1 MPNFSRNWRHL
12 GSILAAYPAFVQKT
26 DLPSFEDHIH
36 AQATSAFL
44 VRATLATPRLDR
56 ETVAEVLSGNLSWPA
71 IAGESESQFKGV
83 DIPLSFLEENGFVS
97 FCAGWLAVHF
107 QPPRDRDSVHPSL
120 VPLIDA
126 LEHLKDICAGRK
138 GLIQPHYMCPQHV
151 LEAALAELPGV
162 ETVANALFEIGLA
175 DGNYH
180 LPPASG
186 NLDSLASTYLWRA
199 LRAQDPT
206 QAFERWLTCIS
217 VNCERAI
224 PVLFQEREHEERTAF
239 TEGLLR
245 WLAADSAL
253 DQSTL
258 LLQKQSQ
265 NEHEFASL
273 ANPVHT
279 QVFLNVNVNGRIS
292 PREDVVTELPKPSL
306 DTLINSYR
314 TSSTQALSD
323 LESVKR
329 SHGFHRHAPNLFYTG
344 LVADLV
350 ESSLRI
356 DGMTLVSSGFVEAL
370 LQLAGSRPILKHLLL
385 GVVPHYSSAKYK
397 VFLLSQPA
405 TSTVALYYLT
415 QHQIFRS
422 TQNDDRPLQLLDK
435 GFLQLV
441 FHEFLRTVEAEA
453 NLGER
458 LLEVLELL
466 CEGANLQ
473 SGNFS
478 ETREY
483 RALTDFLDYFDH
495 KKVVQLADSFSVR
508 HFDPSRT
515 LSYSPPAS
523 HWYFLGLW
531 LIDRLDETGIDYDGD
546 QGHKVKNALVA
557 RYEGELT
564 HNLKGQ
570 CKTLE
575 PTAFFSALP
584 WHKLFNS
591 ENVPRLLAL
600 SRDNHRWDL
609 SVHNTKGTV
618 NCIAS
623 AVAHY
628 LQVLMSVG
636 EFLTAGEAW
645 ERATVRAVEIAR
657 VWGFGDRNGTIYL
670 FQGGPIV
677 GEYDLWPA
685 FCSYTN
691 LLPDNLYAD
700 FVESC
705 ITLIPLNQLFT
716 LVSHTTIVARA
727 QALREQIPIRQSGGT
742 EDMGLAAL
750 EQAFVSACETGHT
763 ELSEKLLIAAKKTLD
778 ERFGASTDRLVVH
791 RRDIWLSYE
800 YKLNLIRLSGNF
812 SQDPDGFSKAATAL
826 TSPHV
831 RDGAR
836 YTQEE
841 RAHWQEC
848 EYFRRYITATMYL
861 KTKPEKCIHIMQ
873 ALLQQSKDKNHA
885 FLLFKGRIALF
896 EKDGNVLNLRSAL
909 SQFMTVTGAI
919 EPDRMPNQWV
929 SAILGTY
936 ATLKDTPELDSF
948 WEKLSGNQKQS
959 AELLYPYCKSLIAR
973 GDVLVAK
980 QVLLRYHERN
990 KDTSSAPDVEHLIR
1004 ELVDALPPER
1014 TTSELL
1020 LHVIEHAQRN
1030 KLQLKTHYK
1039 DIVSRD
1045 FSDYVEIVGDG
1056 ESQEEYLAE
1065 IVFYV
1070 SRELVLRKKNIQIH
1084 LEKHGK
1090 HETRITHEDLINDWF
1105 TSLFDLRMAEARV
1118 GFRDQKRT
1126 GQSESGVTPGEA
1138 DGFITDSKNR
1148 RLALFEAFRLSS
1160 LETKVIS
1167 DHLNKIAGYDNEFLS
1182 PIFVVA
1188 YCDVGDFEGL
1198 VERYVDFVNGE
1209 DYAGFS
1215 PSIAPD
1221 TRLTEQK
1228 KAGHVWMGV
1237 ETRHRGDQDVSL
1249 YHLLL
1254 NLSSK

>member
-12 GSILAAYPAFVQKT
+12 GSILAAYPAFVQNT
-26 DLPSFEDHIH
+26 DVPSFEDHIH
-36 AQATSAFL
+36 AKAVSAFL

-56 ETVAEVLSGNLSWPA
+56 ETVAEVLSGNLRWPS
-71 IAGESESQFKGV
+71 IAGESESHFKGV

-97 FCAGWLAVHF
+97 FYAGWLTVHF

-120 VPLIDA
+120 VPLIAA
-126 LEHLKDICAGRK
+126 LEHLEDIRGGRK
-138 GLIQPHYMCPQHV
+138 GLIQPHYVCPQHM
-151 LEAALAELPGV
+151 LEATLAELPGV
-162 ETVANALFEIGLA
+162 ETVASTLFEIGLA

-186 NLDSLASTYLWRA
+186 NFDSLVSTYLWRA
-199 LRAQDPT
+199 LREQDPR
-206 QAFERWLTCIS
+206 QAFERWLACIT
-217 VNCERAI
+217 VNCRWAI
-224 PVLFQEREHEERTAF
+224 PVHFQEREHEERTAF
-239 TEGLLR
+239 TEELLR
-245 WLAADSAL
+245 WLAADKAL

-265 NEHEFASL
+265 NEHEFASI

-279 QVFLNVNVNGRIS
+279 QVFLNVNANGRVL
-292 PREDVVTELPKPSL
+292 PRKDVVTELPKPSL

-314 TSSTQALSD
+314 TSDAQSLSD

-329 SHGFHRHAPNLFYTG
+329 SQDLHRYGPNLFYTG
-344 LVADLV
+344 LVADLI

-356 DGMTLVSSGFVEAL
+356 DGMMLVSSGFVEAL
-370 LQLAGSRPILKHLLL
+370 LELASSRPILKHLLL
-385 GVVPHYSSAKYK
+385 GAVPRYSSPKYN
-397 VFLLSQPA
+397 VFLLSKPA
-405 TSTVALYYLT
+405 TSTVAFYYLT

-422 TQNDDRPLQLLDK
+422 THNDDSSLQLLDK

-441 FHEFLRTVEAEA
+441 FHEFLRTIETEAD
-453 NLGER
+453 LGAR
-458 LLEVLELL
+458 LLEVFELL
-466 CEGANLQ
+466 CEGVNLQ
-473 SGNFS
+473 SANFS

-483 RALTDFLDYFDH
+483 RSLTDFLGYLDQRQ
-495 KKVVQLADSFSVR
+495 VVQLAESFSVR

-515 LSYSPPAS
+515 HSYSPSAS
-523 HWYFLGLW
+523 HWYLLGFW
-531 LIDRLDETGIDYDGD
+531 LIDRLDETGIGYDGGL
-546 QGHKVKNALVA
+546 GHKVKNSLVA

-564 HNLKGQ
+564 HNLKRQ
-570 CKTLE
+570 CETLE

-584 WHKLFNS
+584 WHKLFDS
-591 ENVPRLLAL
+591 ENVPQLLAL

-618 NCIAS
+618 SCIAS

-636 EFLTAGEAW
+636 GFRTTGEAW
-645 ERATVRAVEIAR
+645 ERVTLRAVEIAR
-657 VWGFGDRNGTIYL
+657 VWGFGDRDDNIYL
-670 FQGGPIV
+670 FRGGPIV
-677 GEYDLWPA
+677 GEYDMWST

-716 LVSHTTIVARA
+716 LIARTTIVARA
-727 QALREQIPIRQSGGT
+727 QALREQISIRQSEGT
-742 EDMGLAAL
+742 DDMGLAAL

-778 ERFGASTDRLVVH
+778 ERFGASSDRLVVH

-812 SQDPDGFSKAATAL
+812 AQDPDGFSKAAMAL
-826 TSPHV
+826 TSPHE

-836 YTQEE
+836 YAQKAG
-841 RAHWQEC
+841 AHWQEC

-861 KTKPEKCIHIMQ
+861 KSEPEKCVYLMQ
-873 ALLQQSKDKNHA
+873 ALFKQSKDKNHA

-896 EKDGNVLNLRSAL
+896 EKDGSVLNLRSAL
-909 SQFMTVTGAI
+909 SQFMTVTGTI
-919 EPDRMPNQWV
+919 EPNRMPNQWV

-936 ATLKDTPELDSF
+936 ATLQDTPELDSF
-948 WEKLSGNQKQS
+948 WGKLSGDQKES
-959 AELLYPYCKSLIAR
+959 AELLYPYCKSLSAR
-973 GDVLVAK
+973 GDVLIAK
-980 QVLLRYHERN
+980 QVLLRYRERN
-990 KDTSSAPDVEHLIR
+990 KDTSSAPDVEQMIR
-1004 ELVDALPPER
+1004 ELIDALPPER

-1020 LHVIEHAQRN
+1020 QHVIEQAQRN

-1056 ESQEEYLAE
+1056 GSQAEYLAE

-1084 LEKHGK
+1084 LENRGK
-1090 HETRITHEDLINDWF
+1090 HETRITKEDLINDWF
-1105 TSLFDLRMAEARV
+1105 TSFFDLRMAEARV

-1126 GQSESGVTPGEA
+1126 GQSQTGLTPGEA

-1148 RLALFEAFRLSS
+1148 RLAFFEAFRLSS
-1160 LETKVIS
+1160 LEAKVIS
-1167 DHLNKIAGYDNEFLS
+1167 DHLSKIAGYDNESLS
-1182 PIFVVA
+1182 PVFIVA
-1188 YCDVGDFEGL
+1188 YCDVSDFESL
-1198 VERYVDFVNGE
+1198 VKRYVDFVNGE
-1209 DYAGFS
+1209 NYAGFS
-1215 PSIAPD
+1215 PSIAPGA
-1221 TRLTEQK
+1221 RLTEQK
-1228 KAGHVWMGV
+1228 KAGHVWMGI
-1237 ETRHRGDQDVSL
+1237 ETRRRGDQDISL